1 VNREYV
7 LGLPCKGHKED
18 GDSLLWGGL
27 MYASG
32 ENVVNGILRSQA
44 KSGQFH
50 RSPLRKI
57 AAEQNVAQVNSFS
70 RDMATGLS
78 LAAAKAKFDNNQRL
92 LDAYQRWIDFT
103 LKNKC
108 KACLDDTDGRCIMTP
123 GVYWFASEIGVKV
136 PLIFKVTKF
145 LNSLYLYIA
154 AKTNDTGYVLHLV
167 GVSLMFY
174 VVLRGGREKLSFLQK
189 KACKILA
196 KRQPLNPFFC
206 WLAREDD
213 KAAAL
218 TLSYKSHILTSGQG
232 RMHQWGWER
241 DDKEEA
247 WKDSCGHDIVFMENL
262 ISSKL

>member
-1 VNREYV
+1 MNREYV

-32 ENVVNGILRSQA
+32 ENVVRGILRSQSS
-44 KSGQFH
+44 SGQFY
-50 RSPLRKI
+50 RSPLRRI
-57 AAEQNVAQVNSFS
+57 SADQSTPQINSFS
-70 RDMATGLS
+70 RDMATGLC
-78 LAAAKAKFDNNQRL
+78 LAAAKAKYENNEDMLR
-92 LDAYQRWIDFT
+92 AYQKWIDFT

-123 GVYWFASEIGVKV
+123 GVYWFAADAGVKV
-136 PLIFKVTKF
+136 PMIFKLTKF
-145 LNSLYLYIA
+145 LNSAYLYLA

-174 VVLRGGREKLSFLQK
+174 VALRGGRNKLSFLQR
-189 KACKILA
+189 KACEVLA

-206 WLAREDD
+206 WLAGQND

-218 TLSYKSHILTSGQG
+218 TMTYKSHVLTKGQG
-232 RMHQWGWER
+232 RMHQWAWER

-262 ISSKL
+262 LSGKL